1 MKMNIEAYKE
11 RFRRRLDTMT
21 AEELKNIF
29 EEVLELKKDNIEI
42 SILKKF
48 SDNKAQDISSK
59 NLMYQKFIV
68 AKKACVTDNII
79 SQIEPFSKVD
89 KHLDFKSNIYKKATQ
104 YITRLAS

>member
-1 MKMNIEAYKE
+1 MNIEAYKE
-11 RFRRRLDTMT
+11 RFRRRLNAMT

-29 EEVLELKKDNIEI
+29 EEVLALKKDNIEA
-42 SILKKF
+42 SILIKF
-48 SDNKAQDISSK
+48 SNNKAKDISSK

-68 AKKACVTDNII
+68 AKKACVTDNIV

-89 KHLDFKSNIYKKATQ
+89 RHSAFKSNFYKKTTQ